1 MIGTHIKNRVSLLVL
16 VLGLGLLA
24 LVACGSDAATTAA
37 AAPAGGQQGTSVD
50 PTDLSS
56 APIEATLLE
65 QLIGR
70 NIGTQENTSTGIW
83 VTGRGQASAEP
94 DVAALNLGV
103 EAFATTVAEA
113 RDNAAVQ
120 MGQVIEVLKAKAIAD
135 RDIQT
140 RFFNISARYTTHE
153 VTRCPTSGDLEGPT
167 MERQSS
173 TEVVPVAPPLAEPT
187 EEEDIV
193 VLIEG
198 VSSEKQRIGQECFLE
213 REQVIVGYN
222 VTNQLTVKVRDLD
235 SVGEV
240 IDEMTEA
247 GGDLIRFQG
256 VSFTIEDTEELQ
268 DQARADAV
276 ADLIEKATRVAGLAG
291 VELGRLVFITET
303 GSPTVTR
310 AALQERVSFASSG
323 APTPILTGEVD
334 VVVTVQGAFEIREPA
349 S

>member
-24 LVACGSDAATTAA
+24 LVACGSEAATTAA
-37 AAPAGGQQGTSVD
+37 ADPTGGQQGTSVD
-50 PTDLSS
+50 LTHLSRG
-56 APIEATLLE
+56 PIEAALLE
-65 QLIGR
+65 QLIDR
-70 NIGTQENTSTGIW
+70 NLGTHAGTGIW

-103 EAFATTVAEA
+103 EAFSSTVAEA

-120 MGQVIEVLKAKAIAD
+120 MGQVIEVLTAKAIAD

-193 VLIEG
+193 VLIEA

-240 IDEMTEA
+240 IDEVTEA

-276 ADLIEKATRVAGLAG
+276 ADLIEKAMRVAGLAG

-303 GSPTVTR
+303 GSPIVAR
-310 AALQERVSFASSG
+310 ADVQKRVSFASSA
-323 APTPILTGEVD
+323 APTPILAGEVD
-334 VVVTVQGAFEIREPA
+334 VVVTVQGGFEIREPA